1 MSSNPSKRD
10 ELLKELG
17 IKPENVPNH
26 VAIIMDGNGR
36 WARKR
41 GLSRINGHR
50 EAVKAVRASIET
62 CNELGIK
69 YLTLFAFSVDNWK
82 RPKDEVDSLMT
93 LLKDFLRKERKT
105 LVKNKINFLVIGDIA
120 KLPPEVQSEIQKS
133 IDATKD
139 FHDYHLVLA
148 LNYGGRADILYGVRK
163 CVEKCLAGE
172 ATINDIDE
180 EFFSKCLYTNN
191 IPDPD
196 LLIRTSGEFRI
207 SNFFLW
213 QASYTELWITP
224 VLWPDFNREN
234 LIEAVIEYS
243 KRERRFGGV
252 MRDK

>member
-1 MSSNPSKRD
+1 MPFIPSKR
-10 ELLKELG
+10 ETLLKELG
-17 IKPENVPNH
+17 IKSENIPKH

-50 EAVKAVRASIET
+50 EAVKAVRESIEA

-82 RPKDEVDSLMT
+82 RPKDEVDSLMS
-93 LLKDFLRKERKT
+93 LLKNFLRKERKN
-105 LVKNKINFLVIGDIA
+105 LVKNKIKLIVIGDITG
-120 KLPPEVQSEIQKS
+120 LPAEVQIEIRKS
-133 IDATKD
+133 IDATNS
-139 FHDYHLVLA
+139 FHDYHLILA
-148 LNYGGRADILYGVRK
+148 LNYGGRADIINAVRK
-163 CVEKCLAGE
+163 CVQKCLAGE
-172 ATINDIDE
+172 ATLNDINE
-180 EFFSKCLYTNN
+180 AFFSECLYTKN

-234 LIEAVIEYS
+234 LIEAVIDYS

-252 MRDK
+252 KINK